1 MNQSQT
7 EPIAALFTSRD
18 FRNALGHFASGIT
31 VVTTVV
37 DGETHGMT
45 ANAFVSVSLE
55 PPLVLVSVANK
66 ARMHSYLQQ
75 SGRYGVSVLTA
86 AQEAYSQHFAGF
98 GAPNLQPAFVEVEGI
113 PLLAESLA
121 HLIVTVTDTHLAGDH
136 TLYIG
141 QVEYVKWWDG
151 EPLLYFQG
159 RYERL

>member
-1 MNQSQT
+1 VS
-7 EPIAALFTSRD
+7 EPQPEAPFTPRE
-18 FRNALGHFASGIT
+18 FRNALGRFASGIT

-55 PPLVLVSVANK
+55 PPLVLVAVANK
-66 ARMHSYLQQ
+66 TRMHGYLQQ
-75 SGRYGVSVLTA
+75 SGRYGISVLTA
-86 AQEAYSQHFAGF
+86 GQEEYSQHFAGF
-98 GAPNLQPAFVEVEGI
+98 GNPELQTEFVEVDGM

-121 HLIVTVTDTHLAGDH
+121 HLIVKVTDTHVAGDH

-141 QVEYVKWWDG
+141 EVEYVKWWDG

-159 RYERL
+159 QYARL

>member
-1 MNQSQT
+1 MSQS
-7 EPIAALFTSRD
+7 ESAAPFTSRD
-18 FRNALGHFASGIT
+18 FRNALGRFATGIT

-37 DGETHGMT
+37 DGEPRGMT

-66 ARMHSYLQQ
+66 AHMHSYLAQT
-75 SGRYGVSVLTA
+75 GRFGVSVLTA
-86 AQEAYSQHFAGF
+86 TQEAYSQHFAGY
-98 GAPNLQPAFVEVEGI
+98 GAADFQPEFVEVEGI

-121 HLIVTVTDTHLAGDH
+121 HLIVTVTDAHIAGDH

-151 EPLLYFQG
+151 QPLLYFQG

>member
-1 MNQSQT
+1 MNQPQSDA
-7 EPIAALFTSRD
+7 PFTARE
-18 FRNALGHFASGIT
+18 FRNALGRFASGIT
-31 VVTTVV
+31 VVTTVI

-55 PPLVLVSVANK
+55 PPLILVSVANK
-66 ARMHSYLQQ
+66 AHMHGYLQQ
-75 SGRYGVSVLTA
+75 SGRFGVSVLTA
-86 AQEAYSQHFAGF
+86 SQEEYSQHFAGF
-98 GAPNLQPAFVEVEGI
+98 GAPGFQPAFVKVDGL

-121 HLIVTVTDTHLAGDH
+121 HLIVTVTDAYVAGDH

-141 QVEYVKWWDG
+141 QVTYVKWWDG

>member
-1 MNQSQT
+1 MSQT
-7 EPIAALFTSRD
+7 EAAFTPRD
-18 FRNALGHFASGIT
+18 FRNALGRFATGIT

-37 DGETHGMT
+37 DGEVRGMT

-66 ARMHSYLQQ
+66 AHMHGYLQK

-86 AQEAYSQHFAGF
+86 TQEAYSQHFAGM
-98 GAPNLQPAFVEVEGI
+98 AVADLEPQFVEVEGV

-121 HLIVTVTDTHLAGDH
+121 HLIVNVTDAHLAGDH

-141 QVEYVKWWDG
+141 EVEYVKWWDG

-159 RYERL
+159 RYARL